1 MIADDDEQAA
11 LASAEDDWNEDSR
24 GESRMTD
31 AMFRDAIFQLADLW
45 TESIDVDEYV
55 SFLYSMLKKI
65 KAAGLGPHLL
75 RASRPKRAAGP
86 RKVGNRRGTNLPIKD
101 FAVTFEARIECF

>member
-55 SFLYSMLKKI
+55 SFLLDAEEDQSCRPGSAFAEGESPEK
-65 KAAGLGPHLL
+65 GG
-75 RASRPKRAAGP
+75 RSTESRKP
-86 RKVGNRRGTNLPIKD
+86 
-101 FAVTFEARIECF
+101 

>member
-75 RASRPKRAAGP
+75 RASRPKGGVTNPGRRP
-86 RKVGNRRGTNLPIKD
+86 SNRNRRSANARLLLTN
-101 FAVTFEARIECF
+101 AH